1 MRIDLPEQLTLCCPH
16 CDASIGVR
24 SKALDGLGE
33 LVCPFCAESISLYD
47 ALPVLLRRRVYHALR
62 DALESKVYHMYR
74 RHHRDTTDPWTTE
87 TGTDG
92 SEADR

>member
-24 SKALDGLGE
+24 SKSLDGHGE

-47 ALPVLLRRRVYHALR
+47 ALPVQLRRRVYHALR
-62 DALESKVYHMYR
+62 DALESDVYHVYR
-74 RHHRDTTDPWTTE
+74 RRHRDTADPWATD
-87 TGTDG
+87 TGTENSDT
-92 SEADR
+92 DQ